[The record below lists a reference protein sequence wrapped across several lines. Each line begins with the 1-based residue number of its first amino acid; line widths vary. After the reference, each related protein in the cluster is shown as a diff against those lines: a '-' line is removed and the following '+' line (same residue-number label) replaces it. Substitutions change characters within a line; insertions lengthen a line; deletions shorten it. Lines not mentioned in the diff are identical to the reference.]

1 MQGPRNQGMKI
12 ILWPSEKSTL
22 ILPSCDCPQL
32 SEEKKMASDNAKS
45 LEMEV
50 VTAKTKLTHS
60 EGILFIY
67 TYVSFTDSLIW

>member
-1 MQGPRNQGMKI
+1 MKI

-22 ILPSCDCPQL
+22 ILPLVMLNSCDCPQL